1 VDGLRRLRDTV
12 GVHRHLFGTN
22 LPFVVAE
29 SPVTELAGS
38 RLPAAEGAA
47 VRSGYAGAMPG
58 ITSRRITSRRQGT
71 TLPLTASGDG
81 ADGSRGLG
89 Q

>member
-1 VDGLRRLRDTV
+1 MDGLRRLRDTV
-12 GVHRHLFGTN
+12 GVHRHLFGTD

-29 SPVTELAGS
+29 SPVAELAGA

-58 ITSRRITSRRQGT
+58 ITARRITARRITAKRQGT
-71 TLPLTASGDG
+71 TLP
-81 ADGSRGLG
+81 
-89 Q
+89 